1 HPCLPSFAPAPVF
14 RNINLLRSI
23 DLTKPYSKE
32 GQTEYYMP
40 FAADEV
46 TKVSFFE
53 AGDKKAPFGEF
64 KVDEVEFDPQSPTQ
78 YYRILL
84 TEPLAPGNQ
93 ITLQVAIGK
102 TTVVEPIPAE
112 IEQVEKQFLQWT
124 GTQYVASAY
133 VTDKQKTKLKLPN
146 NEAPEFT
153 KLTAKSDGT
162 SDPTKVGSAFT
173 YGPYEDVKPSS
184 GAGKTVKIR
193 YEYTHPV
200 IVMEKLTRD
209 IEVSHWGGNIA
220 FEEKYVMTNAAAKLK
235 NQFSRVKW
243 AAASYYGPPTSAIK
257 ALTYNLKVGSIGPYF
272 TDEIGNVSTSRFRS
286 NMRESHLEIKPREF
300 VRAKPNGEDFVLR
313 VPLLEGPKEPVV
325 YGDVEIRVILP
336 EGATDVKYSS
346 PIPIIGEEHFLHK
359 TFMDTIGRTAFKL
372 RFSNVVDEQHHKE
385 LIVTYHLPKTAGFR
399 KPFVIFT
406 ALSTVFVFSW
416 IVSKIDVRIENRGP
430 LPGVIFKAYHL
441 SF

>member
-1 HPCLPSFAPAPVF
+1 
-14 RNINLLRSI
+14 
-23 DLTKPYSKE
+23 
-32 GQTEYYMP
+32 M
-40 FAADEV
+40 
-46 TKVSFFE
+46 
-53 AGDKKAPFGEF
+53 
-64 KVDEVEFDPQSPTQ
+64 
-78 YYRILL
+78 

-286 NMRESHLEIKPREF
+286 NMRESHLEIKPRYPVFGGWNYTFTLGWNHDLREF

-336 EGATDVKYSS
+336 EGAT
-346 PIPIIGEEHFLHK
+346 
-359 TFMDTIGRTAFKL
+359 
-372 RFSNVVDEQHHKE
+372 
-385 LIVTYHLPKTAGFR
+385 
-399 KPFVIFT
+399 
-406 ALSTVFVFSW
+406 
-416 IVSKIDVRIENRGP
+416 
-430 LPGVIFKAYHL
+430 
-441 SF
+441 